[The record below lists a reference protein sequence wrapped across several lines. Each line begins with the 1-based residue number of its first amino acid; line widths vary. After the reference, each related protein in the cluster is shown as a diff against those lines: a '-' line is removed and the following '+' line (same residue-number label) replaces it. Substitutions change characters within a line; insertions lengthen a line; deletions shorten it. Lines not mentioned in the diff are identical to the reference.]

1 MSRPIFSVLSA
12 LSVLLLASCDKV
24 LKAGSKTERTGG
36 SIADQV
42 QIASESKP
50 EIVTAFEAIAN
61 AAHEHNRVLL
71 ENIEGSG
78 PVNGPAYSAG
88 ISHLERSARTQG
100 GLAKRIIEAVSTTLN
115 YEQGLFVP
123 FDTIRRQ
130 VKGMETW
137 SSDQATQRRGYIQ
150 IIDQQMLTYDQAI
163 AHLERGEEPLL
174 RQNFVKNGVPAEVI
188 EEFLRLRRIWG
199 KESGESERGMF
210 REQQLSLQ
218 CYRDAM
224 ATNDPAKANESLAKA
239 RQHEQAATA
248 FEQRMIAAIRK
259 QMKDSGLP

>member
-1 MSRPIFSVLSA
+1 MNPSIAALSS

-24 LKAGSKTERTGG
+24 LKMREPESTAG
-36 SIADQV
+36 SIAEQV

-50 EIVTAFEAIAN
+50 EIVTAFEAIAL
-61 AAHEHNRVLL
+61 AAQEHNRVLL

-88 ISHLERSARTQG
+88 ISHLDRSAREHG
-100 GLAKRIIEAVSTTLN
+100 GLAKRIIEAVSTTLS

-130 VKGMETW
+130 VEGMETW
-137 SSDQATQRRGYIQ
+137 SNNEATQRRGYIQ
-150 IIDQQMLTYDQAI
+150 IIDLQMLTYDQAI

-174 RQNFVKNGVPAEVI
+174 RQNFENNGVPAEVI
-188 EEFLRLRRIWG
+188 EEFLRLQRIWG
-199 KESGESERGMF
+199 KESGECERGMF

-218 CYRDAM
+218 CYREAM
-224 ATNDPAKANESLAKA
+224 ATNDPARSNESLAKA
-239 RQHEQAATA
+239 RQHEQAAKD
-248 FEQRMIAAIRK
+248 FEQRMIAIIRK
-259 QMKDSGLP
+259 QLSDSGIP